1 MRNNLLEKSYIKC
14 GGETFPRSF
23 SKNENWAYFWINS
36 RKFFAVCFNCMPI
49 SEKLLNDIKLNCR
62 PPAFASYRTFLKN
75 KKRSR
80 TFLPSSFSALV
91 LNKNIYL
98 VIFYYLMKF
107 HSLVTFTSWD
117 IGKYSYYNCLLR
129 RLWRHKF

>member
-1 MRNNLLEKSYIKC
+1 MRNNLLEISYIIC
-14 GGETFPRSF
+14 DGETFLRSF
-23 SKNENWAYFWINS
+23 SKNENWAYLWINS
-36 RKFFAVCFNCMPI
+36 QKIFTVCFYCMPI
-49 SEKLLNDIKLNCR
+49 SEKLLNDNYLNCR

-75 KKRSR
+75 KTRSR

-98 VIFYYLMKF
+98 VIFYYLIKF

-117 IGKYSYYNCLLR
+117 IGKYRYYNCLLR